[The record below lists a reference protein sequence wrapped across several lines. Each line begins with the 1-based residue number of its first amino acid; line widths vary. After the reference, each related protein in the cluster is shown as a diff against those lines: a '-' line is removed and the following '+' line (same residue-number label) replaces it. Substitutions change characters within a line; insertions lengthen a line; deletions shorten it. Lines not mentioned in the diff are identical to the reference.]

1 MHSIRKLR
9 TVPATGEL
17 LREGRYLEG
26 QVVALEANGK
36 ATFRDEV
43 GTCIEVR
50 VPRSVDKRWL
60 TAAVALVPVPAIIL
74 RLESSGMPVLAHVF
88 SAPEHEPLD
97 DHFRIEAKT
106 IDLAASESVRIRT
119 GRSIVTVSA
128 DGEIRVRGKNITSRA
143 TNLNRVRGGGVR
155 LN

>member
-1 MHSIRKLR
+1 MHSVRKLK
-9 TVPATGEL
+9 TVPATGDPS
-17 LREGRYLEG
+17 REGRYLEG

-50 VPRSVDKRWL
+50 VPRSIDKRWL
-60 TAAVALVPVPAIIL
+60 AAALASAPVPAIVL
-74 RLESSGMPVLAHVF
+74 CLESSRMPVLAQVF
-88 SAPEHEPLD
+88 SAPEHEALD
-97 DHFRIEAKT
+97 DHFRIAAKT
-106 IDLAASESVRIRT
+106 IDLAARESVRIRT

-128 DGEIRVRGKNITSRA
+128 DGEIRVLGKNITSRA
-143 TNLNRVRGGGVR
+143 TNLNRVRGGAVR